1 MSMATPIEFPSSEML
16 DRPHD
21 ILAPKPTVP
30 ASSPDLRRVLTP
42 LDGSR
47 LAEKV
52 IPPLLDITRARDL
65 SLVLLRV
72 VPAFPPGM
80 PEGSVQA
87 IEASASRLRDEAAA
101 YLRGVAARLH
111 NVQVEIKVRSSPVP
125 TEILEEARDSGADL
139 IAMTTHGQSGASR
152 LLFGSV
158 TKAVLRDTTVPVFL
172 KSVRHVSASRA
183 AA

>member
-1 MSMATPIEFPSSEML
+1 
-16 DRPHD
+16 
-21 ILAPKPTVP
+21 V
-30 ASSPDLRRVLTP
+30 
-42 LDGSR
+42 
-47 LAEKV
+47 
-52 IPPLLDITRARDL
+52 
-65 SLVLLRV
+65 
-72 VPAFPPGM
+72 
-80 PEGSVQA
+80 
-87 IEASASRLRDEAAA
+87 
-101 YLRGVAARLH
+101 
-111 NVQVEIKVRSSPVP
+111 VQVEIKVRSSPVP